1 MKQHFAQVAVVQQRT
16 PLLGVQTKMRRL
28 SGLRVRR
35 RNARAQTLAKIAGNG
50 LVVRKGIL
58 VYVDLPADT
67 AVFRAV
73 RADAPECL
81 VIRRT
86 ANVAILITSL
96 VCLIITDTG
105 AVEKGYDGT
114 AFSLVYRLT
123 RSYHS

>member
-1 MKQHFAQVAVVQQRT
+1 MVGADLRHFVLTERQQHFAQVAVVQQRT

-35 RNARAQTLAKIAGNG
+35 RNARAQTLAKISGNS

-86 ANVAILITSL
+86 ANVAHPNHLS
-96 VCLIITDTG
+96 CLSHYSRHG
-105 AVEKGYDGT
+105 
-114 AFSLVYRLT
+114 
-123 RSYHS
+123 RS